1 MLYSCF
7 DPARARYRVYADQRQ
22 QQVNSDLPVPSLP
35 GDTGRIGVPAID
47 AARPFPRGARFVAE
61 SWQPRGII
69 VRCPGLGLGATDSPL
84 YETWIKYGPLAL
96 AGGTAMLIWWIY
108 KT

>member
-7 DPARARYRVYADQRQ
+7 DPKRALYRVYADRRDE
-22 QQVNSDLPVPSLP
+22 QVNADLPVPSLP
-35 GDTGRIGVPAID
+35 PDAGRIGVPSIE

-69 VRCPGLGLGATDSPL
+69 VRCPGFGLSAYDTPLGKA
-84 YETWIKYGPLAL
+84 WITYGPLLL
-96 AGGTAMLIWWIY
+96 AGGTAALIWWIY